1 MFDSTLCSRCFKPV
15 MRLTPRSRTDHEL
28 NRLIREHEA
37 TAVIHTGDFGFI
49 NAESLDRMGDR
60 LVGVF
65 LSSPGLGD
73 RKRRQLT
80 PHQNPSSPS
89 PVFTLDTPSYP
100 YPTSLHTL
108 FSRPGSTRQRLEQLL
123 HPLPTLPIP
132 PPDLWSNHF
141 PCPRLH
147 RLGIDRGCEGIGEV

>member
-1 MFDSTLCSRCFKPV
+1 

-65 LSSPGLGD
+65 LSSPG
-73 RKRRQLT
+73 
-80 PHQNPSSPS
+80 
-89 PVFTLDTPSYP
+89 
-100 YPTSLHTL
+100 
-108 FSRPGSTRQRLEQLL
+108 
-123 HPLPTLPIP
+123 
-132 PPDLWSNHF
+132 
-141 PCPRLH
+141 
-147 RLGIDRGCEGIGEV
+147 

>member
-1 MFDSTLCSRCFKPV
+1 MFDSMLCSRCFKPV

-65 LSSPGLGD
+65 LSSPG
-73 RKRRQLT
+73 
-80 PHQNPSSPS
+80 
-89 PVFTLDTPSYP
+89 
-100 YPTSLHTL
+100 
-108 FSRPGSTRQRLEQLL
+108 
-123 HPLPTLPIP
+123 
-132 PPDLWSNHF
+132 
-141 PCPRLH
+141 
-147 RLGIDRGCEGIGEV
+147 